1 MCCFWKHAPPAIS
14 SLLYPSALVASQR
27 ETDCR
32 LVPQGPEVGDFFYW
46 ILNKYRRNLNR
57 ILWLSNSFPLILPL
71 FFLLLHLNFF
81 FNLYL
86 RPIVSKDSPLLQWRS
101 HLTWW
106 SKKVSEKE
114 ILMEG
119 LGLKMAVLGITVVCL
134 QSAALIWLIW
144 KYQFYLRYDLLK
156 LLTWEIEHWDSVAN
170 QVVDSECRSWTQIP
184 QPFKEFYYSY
194 RRSWS
199 SP

>member
-1 MCCFWKHAPPAIS
+1 MLLLPFH
-14 SLLYPSALVASQR
+14 LLYILLLLELLKERPIVDWCLRGLRR
-27 ETDCR
+27 EIFSIKSWT
-32 LVPQGPEVGDFFYW
+32 
-46 ILNKYRRNLNR
+46 NANLNW

-71 FFLLLHLNFF
+71 FFLLLDLNFI

-119 LGLKMAVLGITVVCL
+119 LDMKMAVLSITVVCL
-134 QSAALIWLIW
+134 LSTALIWLIW
-144 KYQFYLRYDLLK
+144 KYQFLFKHDLLK
-156 LLTWEIEHWDSVAN
+156 LLTWEIEHWDSVEN
-170 QVVDSECRSWTQIP
+170 RVVDSECRSWTQIP
-184 QPFKEFYYSY
+184 QPFKEFYFSYS
-194 RRSWS
+194 RSCN